1 VIADNDIDTLG
12 PQQLRQALRTAQAQ
26 VVAKAELVARHERTV
41 AFKQTV
47 IDKLTHEMAVLKRLK
62 FAATSERYSP
72 EQKSLLEEAI
82 DEDLEALSRE
92 VEQLV
97 PAARDDAEKR
107 QPKRQALPANLPRR
121 EVRHEPE
128 STTCNCGC
136 DLKRIGEDVAEKLD
150 YTPGTFTVERHVR
163 GKWIC
168 TQCRTLIQAPVPA
181 HVIDKGLAT
190 AGLLAHVTV
199 AKYIDHQPLYRQE
212 QILGRAGYAVPRS
225 TQAEWIGAIGVQLAP
240 LVQAMRE
247 DLLSRRVLHADETP
261 VAMLK
266 PANLRDGKTHR
277 AYLWSYCT
285 TAWDDINAVVF
296 DFAESRAGRHA
307 RRFLGIDEDGA
318 GGWRGTLICD
328 DYSGYKQTMA
338 AGVTEAGCM
347 AHARRKFHEL
357 WVNHS
362 STLAEQ
368 ALKLFGVLYDIE
380 RQTRDLPAEARLRA
394 RQLKARP
401 AADLLLAWL
410 TANRQKV
417 PDGTATAKAMDYSL
431 KRWTALARFID
442 DGELSIDNNRVEN
455 LIRPIALGRK
465 NWLFAGSL
473 MAGKR
478 AATIMSLLHTA
489 RLNGHDPYQYLK
501 DILEKLPTQ
510 PDSRIRDLLPYRWSS
525 ATVSY

>member
-1 VIADNDIDTLG
+1 VIADDDIDTLD
-12 PQQLRQALRTAQAQ
+12 PQQLREALRAARAQ
-26 VVAKAELVARHERTV
+26 VTLKSELVARHERAV

-62 FAATSERYSP
+62 FAATSERCSP

-82 DEDLEALSRE
+82 DEDLEALARE
-92 VEQLV
+92 VERVV
-97 PAARDDAEKR
+97 PAAKDSNEKR
-107 QPKRQALPANLPRR
+107 QPRRHALPAHFPRR

-128 STTCNCGC
+128 TTTCSCGC
-136 DLKRIGEDVAEKLD
+136 ALKRIGEDVAEKLD

-163 GKWIC
+163 GKWAC
-168 TQCRTLIQAPVPA
+168 TKCQTLVQAPAPA
-181 HVIDKGLAT
+181 HVVDKGIAT
-190 AGLLAHVTV
+190 AGLMAHVTV

-212 QILGRAGYAVPRS
+212 SILGRAGFAVPRS

-247 DLLSRRVLHADETP
+247 DLLGRRVLHADETP

-266 PANLRDGKTHR
+266 PGLGKTHR

-285 TAWDDINAVVF
+285 TVWDDIDAVVF

-307 RRFLGIDEDGA
+307 RRFLGIEEDGS

-328 DYSGYKQTMA
+328 DYSGYKQAMA

-357 WVNHS
+357 WANHS

-368 ALKLFGVLYDIE
+368 ALKLIATLYDIE
-380 RQTRDLPAEARLRA
+380 REIKDLSPDERLHIRRLR
-394 RQLKARP
+394 ARP
-401 AADLLLAWL
+401 AADLLHAWL
-410 TANRQKV
+410 MAHRQKL
-417 PDGTATAKAMDYSL
+417 PDGSATAKAMDYSL
-431 KRWTALARFID
+431 KRWVALTRYID

-473 MAGKR
+473 RAGKR
-478 AATIMSLLHTA
+478 AAAIMSLLHTA
-489 RLNGHDPYQYLK
+489 RLNGHDPYEYLK
-501 DILEKLPTQ
+501 DVLERLPTQ
-510 PDSRIRDLLPYRWSS
+510 RDSRLRELLPYCWTPDS
-525 ATVSY
+525 AA

>member
-1 VIADNDIDTLG
+1 VIADNDIDTLD
-12 PQQLRQALRTAQAQ
+12 PQQLRQALRAAQAQ
-26 VVAKAELVARHERTV
+26 VTAKSELVVRHERAV

-62 FAATSERYSP
+62 FAATSERFSP

-82 DEDLEALSRE
+82 DEDLEALARQ
-92 VEQLV
+92 VEKWV
-97 PAARDDAEKR
+97 PPAQDSTDKR
-107 QPKRQALPANLPRR
+107 QPKRQALPAKLPRR

-128 STTCNCGC
+128 NTTCHCGC
-136 DLKRIGEDVAEKLD
+136 ELKRIGEDVAEKLD
-150 YTPGTFTVERHVR
+150 YAPGTFTVERHVR
-163 GKWIC
+163 GKWVC

-190 AGLLAHVTV
+190 AGLMAHVTV

-247 DLLSRRVLHADETP
+247 DLLGRRVLHADETP

-266 PANLRDGKTHR
+266 PGLGKTHR
-277 AYLWSYCT
+277 AYLWTYCT
-285 TAWDDINAVVF
+285 TLWDDIDAVVF
-296 DFAESRAGRHA
+296 DFSESRAGHHA
-307 RRFLGIDEDGA
+307 RRFLGLDEDGS

-368 ALKLFGVLYDIE
+368 ALKLFGVLYDVE
-380 RQTRDLPAEARLRA
+380 REIKDLPVDERLGI
-394 RQLKARP
+394 RQFKSRP
-401 AADLLLAWL
+401 AADLLHAWL
-410 TANRQKV
+410 TANRQKLA
-417 PDGTATAKAMDYSL
+417 DGTATAKAIDYSL
-431 KRWTALARFID
+431 KRWRALTRFVD
-442 DGELSIDNNRVEN
+442 DGDLSIDNNRVEN

-473 MAGKR
+473 RAGQR
-478 AATIMSLLHTA
+478 AAAIMSLLHTA
-489 RLNGHDPYQYLK
+489 RLNGHDPYLYLK
-501 DILEKLPTQ
+501 DVLERLPTQ
-510 PDSRIRDLLPYRWSS
+510 PNSRIGDLLPYSWRP
-525 ATVSY
+525 

>member
-1 VIADNDIDTLG
+1 MIADNDIDTLD
-12 PQQLRQALRTAQAQ
+12 PQQLRQALRAAQAQ
-26 VVAKAELVARHERTV
+26 VAAKSELVASHERAV

-62 FAATSERYSP
+62 FAATSERFSP
-72 EQKSLLEEAI
+72 AQKSLLEEAI
-82 DEDLEALSRE
+82 DEDLEALARE
-92 VEQLV
+92 VERLV
-97 PAARDDAEKR
+97 PAKDSTEKR

-128 STTCNCGC
+128 NTRCHCGC
-136 DLKRIGEDVAEKLD
+136 ELKRIGEDVAEKLD

-163 GKWIC
+163 GKWAC

-190 AGLLAHVTV
+190 AGLMAHVTV
-199 AKYIDHQPLYRQE
+199 SKYIDHQPLYRQE

-225 TQAEWIGAIGVQLAP
+225 TQAEWIGTIGVQLAP

-266 PANLRDGKTHR
+266 PGLGKTHR

-285 TAWDDINAVVF
+285 TVWDDINAVVF

-307 RRFLGIDEDGA
+307 RRFLGIDEEGSGD
-318 GGWRGTLICD
+318 GWRGTLICD

-347 AHARRKFHEL
+347 THARRKFHEL

-380 RQTRDLPAEARLRA
+380 REVKDLPTDERKRI
-394 RQLKARP
+394 RQLKARL
-401 AADLLLAWL
+401 AADLLHAWL

-417 PDGTATAKAMDYSL
+417 PDGTATAKAMEYSL
-431 KRWTALARFID
+431 KRWAALTRFIN
-442 DGELSIDNNRVEN
+442 DGDLSIDNNRVEN

-473 MAGKR
+473 GAGQR
-478 AATIMSLLHTA
+478 AAAIMSLLHTA
-489 RLNGHDPYQYLK
+489 RLNRHDPYQYLK
-501 DILEKLPTQ
+501 DVLERLPTQ
-510 PDSRIRDLLPYRWSS
+510 PDTRIRELLPYCWQP
-525 ATVSY
+525 